1 MAGQIIRLPRP
12 PFPTIMQP
20 NRLPVALF
28 LVLVAAAVGAS
39 RASATETENL
49 GIRILPVP
57 GKVAID
63 GKTEDW
69 DLSGG
74 VFVCGDA
81 ENLRDKMAVWIHAM
95 YDAENLYILAR
106 WIDETPMSHPGSI
119 AGDQGF
125 AGDCLQLRIILE
137 PENPIRGAA
146 LGARRS
152 AG

>member
-1 MAGQIIRLPRP
+1 MK
-12 PFPTIMQP
+12 P
-20 NRLPVALF
+20 NRLTAALF
-28 LVLVAAAVGAS
+28 LVLVATAVGAS

-57 GKVAID
+57 GKVAVD